1 VTFLPGAL
9 QAQLSGVVAVN
20 VQVENVSDLFAITS
34 LKLKFDPAV
43 LRLNDVTPGEM
54 IQRDGGRV
62 TSVKDINNDTGEVLL
77 TVTRIPGS
85 AGVKGSGSI
94 ATLNFT
100 AVGKGSSRVQVT
112 ELAMKNSQALP
123 LAATLSELPV
133 TVQ

>member
-1 VTFLPGAL
+1 
-9 QAQLSGVVAVN
+9 
-20 VQVENVSDLFAITS
+20 
-34 LKLKFDPAV
+34 
-43 LRLNDVTPGEM
+43 
-54 IQRDGGRV
+54 V

-85 AGVKGSGSI
+85 AVKGSGSI

-100 AVGKGSSRVQVT
+100 AVGKGSSRLQAT

-123 LAATLSELPV
+123 LAASELPM

>member
-1 VTFLPGAL
+1 M
-9 QAQLSGVVAVN
+9 
-20 VQVENVSDLFAITS
+20 
-34 LKLKFDPAV
+34 LK
-43 LRLNDVTPGEM
+43 LNDVTPGEM

-62 TSVKDINNDTGEVLL
+62 TSVKDINNDTGDVLL

-85 AGVKGSGSI
+85 AGVRGSGSI

-100 AVGKGSSRVQVT
+100 AVGKGSSRLQVT